1 MLKRLKLMS
10 LLSAGPA
17 AIALCAA
24 VPAAAQTP
32 RTADNGEWL
41 TLSGSVVSSSS
52 DSFMLDYGGKT
63 IKVEMDD
70 YDWYADN
77 PVIKGDHVTVTGR
90 MDADFWEKRKIEAS
104 SVYVKS
110 LNTMYFA
117 SAADEEGAM
126 SPVLRIDPLT
136 NGESVSL
143 TGRVAAINGDELT
156 LDAGLLNYTVD
167 VGSLGYDPLDND
179 GPQRIS
185 VGDRIS
191 VMGRM
196 DDADL
201 FDNREIDAKVLTE
214 LG

>member
-1 MLKRLKLMS
+1 MLRRLKLMS
-10 LLSAGPA
+10 YLFAGPA
-17 AIALCAA
+17 AALCVAA
-24 VPAAAQTP
+24 PASAQTP

-41 TLSGSVVSSSS
+41 TLSGSVVSSTT

-90 MDADFWEKRKIEAS
+90 MDADFWENRKIEAS
-104 SVYVKS
+104 SVYVGS

-117 SAADEEGAM
+117 SAADEEGAV
-126 SPVLRIDPLT
+126 SPVLRVDPLT
-136 NGESVSL
+136 SGESVSL
-143 TGRVAAINGDELT
+143 TGKIAAINGDELT

-167 VGSLGYDPLDND
+167 VGSLDYDPLDNE
-179 GPQRIS
+179 GAQRLS

-191 VMGRM
+191 VFGRM
-196 DDADL
+196 DGADL
-201 FDNREIDAKVLTE
+201 FDNREIDARSVTE